1 MSARLQKPANLDK
14 HAMSCT
20 QKEKSTSQQ
29 DATDA
34 KSSNSEAAVWNRNA
48 ALDALDND
56 AAVFKSLV
64 QVLADELGERLAAL
78 DAALTVGDEE
88 QLRRTAHACK
98 NSAGIMKLDH
108 LRAVATATED
118 AQSATIS
125 EEAQKLRTAMQEA
138 AQVLA
143 AGVEQGKTA

>member
-1 MSARLQKPANLDK
+1 MLISLANVLEHELHERLQ
-14 HAMSCT
+14 T
-20 QKEKSTSQQ
+20 
-29 DATDA
+29 
-34 KSSNSEAAVWNRNA
+34 
-48 ALDALDND
+48 
-56 AAVFKSLV
+56 
-64 QVLADELGERLAAL
+64 L
-78 DAALTVGDEE
+78 DAAIARGDFE

>member
-1 MSARLQKPANLDK
+1 
-14 HAMSCT
+14 
-20 QKEKSTSQQ
+20 
-29 DATDA
+29 
-34 KSSNSEAAVWNRNA
+34 
-48 ALDALDND
+48 
-56 AAVFKSLV
+56 
-64 QVLADELGERLAAL
+64 
-78 DAALTVGDEE
+78 
-88 QLRRTAHACK
+88 
-98 NSAGIMKLDH
+98 MKLDH